1 MYGDTRAGLGSFRFF
16 SLCNENV
23 RGKKKNTAMKTLRG
37 KTCGNG
43 KQETR
48 YLSNVHSRI
57 LIYIFIYV
65 YIFITKTYS

>member
-1 MYGDTRAGLGSFRFF
+1 
-16 SLCNENV
+16 
-23 RGKKKNTAMKTLRG
+23 MKTLRG
-37 KTCGNG
+37 NVRGNG

-65 YIFITKTYS
+65 YIHITKTYS